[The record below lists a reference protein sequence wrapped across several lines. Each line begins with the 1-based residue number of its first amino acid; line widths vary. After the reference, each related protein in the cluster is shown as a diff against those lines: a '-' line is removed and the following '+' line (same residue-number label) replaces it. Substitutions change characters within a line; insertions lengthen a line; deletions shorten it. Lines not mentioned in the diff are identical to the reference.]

1 MLPIRP
7 KIQANAPY
15 NKHLPALFHTRM
27 IPVYRSTITRLDL
40 SSVLKFMVEDFLG
53 NAAVEDALA
62 KECAERMSCDAA
74 LCLRSV
80 SDALRLACRI
90 AAISEESKPD
100 PKSDKNVK
108 NNEANKTGRQAV
120 FLPALAPAVVY
131 AELAQSADIDPVV
144 YDVHP
149 DLCSEPA
156 VHELKRIAEIKQNCA
171 QSVFVRIAHFGLY
184 TTRTFAQDKS
194 SHRSVT
200 VDISTTPM
208 VFDDPSDDI
217 QENAQ
222 GEADEGADITII
234 DCGQNTFFTTGGGAV
249 LCVRGRKLARALRD
263 ARAWEM
269 PLQNMNISLALAQLK
284 QIDTF
289 AERTKKISQ
298 TLLGA
303 LKQSRHSLAPACF
316 HAKTF
321 LQTLPIFVQ
330 SRKKEMISFA
340 HKQGV
345 ECAEAFSDSLV
356 ARLHAPDAAATVFLR
371 DLAADMPAN
380 KYPGA
385 QAHFSHTACFPLYPS
400 LDNEEAM
407 HVAKVLAALP

>member
-1 MLPIRP
+1 
-7 KIQANAPY
+7 
-15 NKHLPALFHTRM
+15 M

-90 AAISEESKPD
+90 AAISEEAKPD
-100 PKSDKNVK
+100 SKSKGDATNTKHAQHTDAK
-108 NNEANKTGRQAV
+108 KTGRQAV
-120 FLPALAPAVVY
+120 FLPALAPAVLY
-131 AELAQSADIDPVV
+131 AELAQSAGIDPVV

-156 VHELKRIAEIKQNCA
+156 VHELKRIAEVKQNCA

-184 TTRTFAQDKS
+184 TARTFAQDKS

-208 VFDDPSDDI
+208 VFDDPAAD
-217 QENAQ
+217 AQ
-222 GEADEGADITII
+222 TGAQTDAQQDAQNEADEGADITII

-249 LCVRGRKLARALRD
+249 LCVRGRKLARALRE

-321 LQTLPIFVQ
+321 LQTLPVFVQ

-356 ARLHAPDAAATVFLR
+356 ARMHAPDAAAGAFLR
-371 DLAADMPAN
+371 SFAADLSAGLSAE
-380 KYPGA
+380 KFAEQYPGA